1 MAPLLR
7 RWLADRRMAAARRRF
22 DHKMMKLKNE
32 IDRSKIL
39 SPQEKEEAVAA
50 KHAVEYRHLLSI
62 LEESVG

>member
-1 MAPLLR
+1 
-7 RWLADRRMAAARRRF
+7 
-22 DHKMMKLKNE
+22 MMKLKNE